1 MSIQEVLEKIKS
13 YRIILR
19 SELYR
24 AIGKTEANKLI
35 KLGEVITFQQDGGG
49 LWYVKLPGME

>member
-1 MSIQEVLEKIKS
+1 MTNQEALEKIRE

-35 KLGEVITFQQDGGG
+35 KSGKIIAFQQGGFS